1 MKKNR
6 GFVLPAVLCALTLL
20 YIVLLKTVDV
30 APVGPQSTSVGFSH
44 LNQSVFNAFGVNE
57 SWYKVTE
64 VLGIG
69 SIALAFV
76 FALMGFIQL
85 MQRKNI
91 MKVDHQLLASGALY
105 FAVIA
110 LYVLF
115 EIVVINYRPVIMP
128 GETAPEAS
136 FPSSHTMIG
145 AVIMGSAVIL
155 SEYYIKNE
163 NLRKTVQVILCIL
176 IMVMTFGRLLSG
188 VHWLTDILG
197 GVLISLT
204 LLSCF
209 QAALE
214 KME

>member
-6 GFVLPAVLCALTLL
+6 GFVLPAVLAALTLL

-30 APVGPQSTSVGFSH
+30 AAVGPQSTSVGFSH

-91 MKVDHQLLASGALY
+91 LKVDHQLLAAGALY

-145 AVIMGSAVIL
+145 SVIMGSAVIL
-155 SEYYIKNE
+155 AEYYIKNE

-188 VHWLTDILG
+188 VHWLTDIIG

-209 QAALE
+209 RAVLE
-214 KME
+214 KKK

>member
-6 GFVLPAVLCALTLL
+6 GFVLPAVLAALTLL

-30 APVGPQSTSVGFSH
+30 AAVGPQSTLVGFSH

-91 MKVDHQLLASGALY
+91 LKVDHQLLAAGALY

-145 AVIMGSAVIL
+145 SVIMGSAVIL
-155 SEYYIKNE
+155 SEYYINNE
-163 NLRKTVQVILCIL
+163 NLRKTVQVVLCIL

-188 VHWLTDILG
+188 VHWLTDIIG

-209 QAALE
+209 RAALE

>member
-6 GFVLPAVLCALTLL
+6 GFVLPAVLAALTLL

-30 APVGPQSTSVGFSH
+30 AAVGPQSTSVGFSH

-91 MKVDHQLLASGALY
+91 LKVDHQLLAAGALY

-145 AVIMGSAVIL
+145 SVIMGSAVIL
-155 SEYYIKNE
+155 SEYYINNE
-163 NLRKTVQVILCIL
+163 NLRKTVQVVLCIL

-188 VHWLTDILG
+188 VHWLTDIIG

-209 QAALE
+209 RAALE
-214 KME
+214 KKE

>member
-1 MKKNR
+1 MEKNR
-6 GFVLPAVLCALTLL
+6 GFVLPAVLAALTLL

-30 APVGPQSTSVGFSH
+30 AAVGPQSTSVGFSH

-91 MKVDHQLLASGALY
+91 LKVDHQLLAAGALY

-145 AVIMGSAVIL
+145 SVIMGSAVIL
-155 SEYYIKNE
+155 SEYYINNE
-163 NLRKTVQVILCIL
+163 NLRKTVQVVLCIL

-188 VHWLTDILG
+188 VHWLTDIIG

-209 QAALE
+209 RAVLE
-214 KME
+214 KMK

>member
-6 GFVLPAVLCALTLL
+6 GFVLPAALAALTLL

-30 APVGPQSTSVGFSH
+30 AAVGPQSTSVGFSH

-91 MKVDHQLLASGALY
+91 LKVDHQLLAAGALY
-105 FAVIA
+105 FVVIA

-145 AVIMGSAVIL
+145 SVIMGSAVIL

-163 NLRKTVQVILCIL
+163 NLRKTVQVVLCIL

-188 VHWLTDILG
+188 VHWLTDIIG

-209 QAALE
+209 RAALE

>member
-1 MKKNR
+1 MEKNR
-6 GFVLPAVLCALTLL
+6 GFVLPAVLAALTLL

-30 APVGPQSTSVGFSH
+30 AAVGPQSTSVGFSH

-91 MKVDHQLLASGALY
+91 LKVDHQLLAAGALY

-145 AVIMGSAVIL
+145 SVIMGSAVIL
-155 SEYYIKNE
+155 SEYYINNE
-163 NLRKTVQVILCIL
+163 NLRQTVQVVLCIL

-188 VHWLTDILG
+188 VHWLTDIIG

-209 QAALE
+209 RAVLE
-214 KME
+214 KMK

>member
-6 GFVLPAVLCALTLL
+6 GFVLPAVLAALTLL

-30 APVGPQSTSVGFSH
+30 AAVGPQSTSVGFSH

-91 MKVDHQLLASGALY
+91 LKVDHQLLAAGALY

-145 AVIMGSAVIL
+145 SVIMGSAVIL
-155 SEYYIKNE
+155 AEYYIKNE
-163 NLRKTVQVILCIL
+163 NLRKTVQVILCIM

-188 VHWLTDILG
+188 VHWLTDIIG

-209 QAALE
+209 RAVLE
-214 KME
+214 KMK

>member
-6 GFVLPAVLCALTLL
+6 GFVLPAVLAALTLL

-30 APVGPQSTSVGFSH
+30 AAVGPQSTSVGFSH

-85 MQRKNI
+85 IQRKNI
-91 MKVDHQLLASGALY
+91 LKVDHQLLAAGALY

-145 AVIMGSAVIL
+145 SVIMGSAVIL
-155 SEYYIKNE
+155 SEYYINNE
-163 NLRKTVQVILCIL
+163 NLRKTVQVVLCIL

-188 VHWLTDILG
+188 VHWLTDIIG

-209 QAALE
+209 RAALE

>member
-6 GFVLPAVLCALTLL
+6 GFVLPAVLAALTLL

-30 APVGPQSTSVGFSH
+30 AAVGPQSTSVGFSH

-91 MKVDHQLLASGALY
+91 LKVDHQLLAAGALY

-145 AVIMGSAVIL
+145 SVIMGSAVIL
-155 SEYYIKNE
+155 SEYYINNE
-163 NLRKTVQVILCIL
+163 NLRKTVQVVLCIL

-188 VHWLTDILG
+188 VHWLTDIIG

-209 QAALE
+209 RAALE

>member
-6 GFVLPAVLCALTLL
+6 GFVLPAVLAALTLL

-30 APVGPQSTSVGFSH
+30 AAVGPQSTSVGFSH

-91 MKVDHQLLASGALY
+91 LKVDHQLLAAGALY

-145 AVIMGSAVIL
+145 SVIMGSAVIL
-155 SEYYIKNE
+155 SEYYINNE
-163 NLRKTVQVILCIL
+163 NLRKTVQVVLCIL

-188 VHWLTDILG
+188 VHWLTDIIG

-209 QAALE
+209 RAVLE
-214 KME
+214 K